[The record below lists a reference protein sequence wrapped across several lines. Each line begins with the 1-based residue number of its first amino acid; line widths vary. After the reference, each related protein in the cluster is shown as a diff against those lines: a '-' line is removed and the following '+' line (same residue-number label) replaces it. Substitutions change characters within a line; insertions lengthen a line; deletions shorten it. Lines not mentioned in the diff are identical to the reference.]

1 MTLSRILKTIFLIE
15 FVKGLMMAIKE
26 MFRKSKTINYPFEK
40 GSISPRMRGEHALRR
55 YPNGEERCIACKLC
69 EAVCPAQAITIESEE
84 KKDGSRKTTRYDI
97 DMLKCIYCGLCQE
110 SCPVDA
116 IVQGPNFEFATE
128 SREELYYNKNK
139 LLMVHTSRNTVNS
152 VFFLILDFIS
162 VGCLFIMVGAEFLG
176 MIILIVYVGAVAVLF
191 LFVVMMLNVAE
202 QKQSWFIG
210 KKSTHIPAGLI
221 VSILIFLQLL
231 VVVGGWKYKD
241 NFMSS
246 STLNFSN
253 ISNTH
258 QIGLVMYTDYIL
270 YFQLAG
276 VILLLSM
283 IGAILLTFRQ
293 RKGVKKQSYFKQISR
308 DPSTSIELEEV
319 ESSKGVRIDD

>member
-1 MTLSRILKTIFLIE
+1 MIAHSIFFYFFSVI
-15 FVKGLMMAIKE
+15 AI
-26 MFRKSKTINYPFEK
+26 FS
-40 GSISPRMRGEHALRR
+40 S
-55 YPNGEERCIACKLC
+55 
-69 EAVCPAQAITIESEE
+69 
-84 KKDGSRKTTRYDI
+84 
-97 DMLKCIYCGLCQE
+97 
-110 SCPVDA
+110 
-116 IVQGPNFEFATE
+116 
-128 SREELYYNKNK
+128 
-139 LLMVHTSRNTVNS
+139 LMVITSRSTVNS

-210 KKSTHIPAGLI
+210 KKSTHIPTGLI
-221 VSILIFLQLL
+221 VSVLIFLELL

-241 NFMSS
+241 NLMTSS
-246 STLNFSN
+246 SLSLSN

-258 QIGLVMYTDYIL
+258 QLGLVMYTDYIL

-283 IGAILLTFRQ
+283 IGAILLTFRKRPGLKRQ
-293 RKGVKKQSYFKQISR
+293 DYFKQISR
-308 DPSTSIELEEV
+308 DPSSSIELKEAQ
-319 ESSKGVRIDD
+319 SNKGVKIDD